1 MKLSIW
7 NKLTGKSDTRAEGR
21 GEAPP
26 RAGAERPRTP
36 RISGTLSSL
45 LEARRPGAI
54 QRRGCLEMIPLH
66 GSAVEEGAYAPPESA
81 LRLDKAVDYGRLVFR
96 NRRRRPTI
104 IPLHLG
110 YMQRGVQ
117 NHAMCVSWV
126 LQGQRTETFT
136 DACCIQE
143 AQGGYMRE
151 VEQRFIVLPH
161 PLRRQ
166 AYDRRGQEDYS
177 KLWDAIE
184 RFNTALGLK
193 GRGHLDELKQH
204 RQAELLRTVYH
215 LEREEG
221 QTGAV
226 FLCGGEVVGLEL
238 APDATFYAEL
248 HRPLVMYTYAP
259 LRLLEQGLG
268 STARSLSGEMDVG
281 DVESAAELRDAY
293 DRLWDRRRAA
303 VEDFLQRLGDQAL
316 GASRFRADGDH
327 LVLDLQAGPLL
338 GQGVLLAQRPAY
350 VSLFNGEVLTI

>member
-7 NKLTGKSDTRAEGR
+7 NRLTADAGARVR
-21 GEAPP
+21 GELA
-26 RAGAERPRTP
+26 
-36 RISGTLSSL
+36 SL
-45 LEARRPGAI
+45 LEGRRPGVI
-54 QRRGCLEMIPLH
+54 QRRGCLEMIPLF
-66 GSAVEEGAYAPPESA
+66 GSAVVEGVYAPPESA

-126 LQGQRTETFT
+126 LPGHRTETFN

-143 AQGGYMRE
+143 AQGGYMRD

-166 AYDRRGQEDYS
+166 AYEKRGQEDYS
-177 KLWDAIE
+177 KLWEAIE
-184 RFNTALGLK
+184 RFNRALGLK

-238 APDATFYAEL
+238 APDAAFYAEL

-259 LRLLEQGLG
+259 LRLLGDT
-268 STARSLSGEMDVG
+268 SPASLSPDMPVEE
-281 DVESAAELRDAY
+281 VESAAELRDAY
-293 DRLWDRRRAA
+293 DRCWELRRRT
-303 VEDFLQRLGDQAL
+303 VSDCLQRLADRTL

-327 LVLDLQAGPLL
+327 LVLDLQAGPLM
-338 GQGVLLAQRPAY
+338 GQAVLLAQKPAY
-350 VSLFNGEVLTI
+350 VSLFNGEVMTI